1 MDSSGSAG
9 IDPKIFPRQQHLFTK
24 ESSPLRLTE
33 FHANGS
39 ISLCLLI
46 YAFDADTLRLKEKL
60 TSCPVPLEAEVEV
73 EVSTVNVPKVAST
86 E

>member
-1 MDSSGSAG
+1 M
-9 IDPKIFPRQQHLFTK
+9 QQHLFTK

-33 FHANGS
+33 FHENGS

-46 YAFDADTLRLKEKL
+46 NACDADSLRVTEKL

-73 EVSTVNVPKVAST
+73 EVGAVNVPKVAST

>member
-1 MDSSGSAG
+1 M
-9 IDPKIFPRQQHLFTK
+9 FTK
-24 ESSPLRLTE
+24 EYSPLRLTE
-33 FHANGS
+33 FPENGS

-46 YAFDADTLRLKEKL
+46 YACDAVSLRSQEKL

-73 EVSTVNVPKVAST
+73 EVGAVNVPKVAST